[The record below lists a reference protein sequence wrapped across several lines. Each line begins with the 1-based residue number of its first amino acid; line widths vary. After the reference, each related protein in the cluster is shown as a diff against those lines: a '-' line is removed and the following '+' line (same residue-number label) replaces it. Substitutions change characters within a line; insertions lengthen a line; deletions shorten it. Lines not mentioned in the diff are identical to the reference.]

1 MDIKRFIE
9 IVEAKG
15 SRVTKFDRDIF
26 IYLEPQK
33 NQSKKDFAQCGSCF
47 MFMPGKERCSIFPED
62 FKVVAD
68 ASCSL
73 YVYGQPTD
81 DQAWKTAVDPE
92 AAGYVKGQV
101 RCENC
106 KWLDPGNKCG
116 FFAYLNEKMSDTF
129 NIDEQVE
136 PKACCNAW
144 QAKS

>member
-1 MDIKRFIE
+1 MKRFIQ

-15 SRVTKFDRDIF
+15 STHHKFDRDIF
-26 IYLEPQK
+26 IYLEPTGKQEEK
-33 NQSKKDFAQCGSCF
+33 NFAQCGSCF
-47 MFMPGKERCSIFPED
+47 MFMPGKERCSIFPKD
-62 FKVVAD
+62 FKVIAN

-81 DQAWKTAVDPE
+81 DQAWKTAVSPK
-92 AAGYVKGQV
+92 AAGYVEAKV

-129 NIDEQVE
+129 NIKEKVD
-136 PKACCNAW
+136 PKGCCNAW
-144 QAKS
+144 EAKN

>member
-1 MDIKRFIE
+1 MDMKRFIQ

-15 SRVTKFDRDIF
+15 STHHKFDRDIF
-26 IYLEPQK
+26 IYLEPTGKQEEK
-33 NQSKKDFAQCGSCF
+33 NFAQCGSCF
-47 MFMPGKERCSIFPED
+47 MFMPGKERCSIFPKD
-62 FKVVAD
+62 FKVIAN

-81 DQAWKTAVDPE
+81 DQAWKTAVSPK
-92 AAGYVKGQV
+92 AAGYVEEKV

-129 NIDEQVE
+129 NIKEKVD
-136 PKACCNAW
+136 PKGCCNAW
-144 QAKS
+144 EAKN

>member
-1 MDIKRFIE
+1 MDMKRLIQ

-15 SRVTKFDRDIF
+15 TTHKFNRDIF
-26 IYLEPQK
+26 IYLEPK
-33 NQSKKDFAQCGSCF
+33 TDKDRKDFAQCGTCF

-62 FKVVAD
+62 FKVVAE

-73 YVYGQPTD
+73 YVKGQPSD
-81 DQAWKTAVDPE
+81 HQAFHPPVDPK

-106 KWLDPGNKCG
+106 KWLDPGKKCG

-129 NIDEQVE
+129 DIDETVD
-136 PKACCNAW
+136 PKGCCNAW
-144 QAKS
+144 EAKN

>member
-1 MDIKRFIE
+1 MDMKRFIQ

-15 SRVTKFDRDIF
+15 STHHKFDRDIF
-26 IYLEPQK
+26 IYLEPTGKQEEK
-33 NQSKKDFAQCGSCF
+33 NFAQCGSCF
-47 MFMPGKERCSIFPED
+47 MFMPGKERCSIFPKD
-62 FKVVAD
+62 FKVIAN

-81 DQAWKTAVDPE
+81 DQAWKTAVSPK
-92 AAGYVKGQV
+92 AAGYVEAKV

-129 NIDEQVE
+129 NIKEKVD
-136 PKACCNAW
+136 PKGCCNAW
-144 QAKS
+144 EAKN

>member
-1 MDIKRFIE
+1 MNMKQLIA

-15 SRVTKFDRDIF
+15 SKVTKFDRDIF
-26 IYLEPQK
+26 IYLEPETT
-33 NQSKKDFAQCGSCF
+33 KDRKEFAQCGTCF

-62 FKVVAD
+62 FKVIAE

-73 YVYGQPTD
+73 YVQGQPTD
-81 DQAWKTAVDPE
+81 HQAFQKPVDPE
-92 AAGYVKGQV
+92 AAGYVKGKV

-129 NIDEQVE
+129 NIKETVD
-136 PKACCNAW
+136 PKGCCNAW
-144 QAKS
+144 QAK

>member
-1 MDIKRFIE
+1 MDMKRLIQ
-9 IVEAKG
+9 IIEAKDN
-15 SRVTKFDRDIF
+15 VVKFDRDIF
-26 IYLEPQK
+26 IYLEPTGKQK
-33 NQSKKDFAQCGSCF
+33 PKDFAQCGSCF

-73 YVYGQPTD
+73 YVNGQPTD
-81 DQAWKTAVDPE
+81 DQAWKTAVDPK
-92 AAGYVKGQV
+92 AAGYVKESV

-129 NIDEQVE
+129 KIKETVD
-136 PKACCNAW
+136 PKGCCNAW
-144 QAKS
+144 QSKK